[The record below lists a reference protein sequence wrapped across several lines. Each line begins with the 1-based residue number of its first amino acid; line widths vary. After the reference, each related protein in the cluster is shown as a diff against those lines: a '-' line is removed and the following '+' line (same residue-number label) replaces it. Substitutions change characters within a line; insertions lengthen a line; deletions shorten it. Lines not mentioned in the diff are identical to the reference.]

1 MKDKDTKGEGKK
13 NAMDRGKA
21 CPRVNRNRRS
31 VRTKRYEIQK
41 REPKRVGKD
50 GAGWFRKGLE
60 DVGPF

>member
-1 MKDKDTKGEGKK
+1 
-13 NAMDRGKA
+13 MDRGKA